1 MVTLVTFTLWIET
14 SEIIEAVDGETKISL
29 QY

>member
-14 SEIIEAVDGETKISL
+14 SEIIEAVDAETKISL